1 MQWPWPKPKRSR
13 SHKTFKGQST
23 HAHVCTYELKLWWGY
38 IYFLDQKVS
47 LVSSTGQLLE
57 EFMPR
62 RVVCVYLCATVN
74 NCSFTQV
81 LLSNVY
87 QTLNTIDRYPWEL
100 CSFLVLR
107 RKEERT
113 YWWLV
118 LYEDIHLQFFSLSVP
133 VGNAPCTQRY
143 GERGNTKR
151 DPTKSDAPI
160 QEKGAVARVCASFAE
175 YGRASKWKEHTCH

>member
-38 IYFLDQKVS
+38 IYILDQKVS

-87 QTLNTIDRYPWEL
+87 QTLNTVDRYPWEL
-100 CSFLVLR
+100 CSFLVFKKKR
-107 RKEERT
+107 RKDL
-113 YWWLV
+113 LV
-118 LYEDIHLQFFSLSVP
+118 DIFIRGYTSTVLLSLCTCRQCTLYTKVWRKRQYQTWSHQVWCP
-133 VGNAPCTQRY
+133 HPR
-143 GERGNTKR
+143 ERGR
-151 DPTKSDAPI
+151 Y
-160 QEKGAVARVCASFAE
+160 QGLCQFCRV
-175 YGRASKWKEHTCH
+175 GQGQ